1 MYIYQIYNYLQNMS
15 DQHPQWA
22 QLVVGGQSYEG
33 RQILGLRINTP
44 TDVDKPVMFIE
55 SGMCNISN

>member
-1 MYIYQIYNYLQNMS
+1 MS
-15 DQHPQWA
+15 QQYSNWT

-44 TDVDKPVMFIE
+44 TDIDKPVMFIE
-55 SGMCNISN
+55 SGK